1 MNRSLGL
8 GSGANGGH
16 LVRSVPEGSVGERL
30 ELLETGGLPE
40 GQMDTRRERR
50 WKVMQWGES
59 RERDHGENMESRIEA
74 CLEEQPLGDV

>member
-16 LVRSVPEGSVGERL
+16 LERSVPEGSVGERS

-40 GQMDTRRERR
+40 GQMDARRERG
-50 WKVMQWGES
+50 WKVMQWEES
-59 RERDHGENMESRIEA
+59 RERDREENMENRIEA
-74 CLEEQPLGDV
+74 CLEEQPLGGV